1 MIPVCRSGSVLLKTS
16 HSQVIRASYTTRSNG
31 AAFLNNLDF
40 LAPAPSQPR
49 AVQGSQVE
57 KSAVRPS
64 NANSSSKREYLKNSP
79 SARTGTASS
88 TASILEGLELPLFGT
103 NTTTGNINPRRSGA
117 SGADFLGRV
126 MNTSPLSNGKNAT
139 GGLNPS
145 RGSNNMNS
153 GGARPPRNDFGS
165 RDNRPELDRPRR
177 DEEIESQWIQY
188 VTEDGQMGGQ
198 KTLSSVLRTF
208 DRSKYFLIE
217 VDSNANPPICKLFS
231 KKEMFD
237 KAKALKQAKKANT
250 TTTKELQLNWGT
262 DSHDLNHKLTKCRG
276 FLEKGYRLEIQVNGR
291 KGKSTTPEEREQVM
305 ARIKQEFEPVSKYV
319 KNPEWVKATTVTM
332 LLQGIAPKAEK
343 NSKKQ
348 KEP

>member
-64 NANSSSKREYLKNSP
+64 NASSSSKREYLKNSP
-79 SARTGTASS
+79 SARTGAANS
-88 TASILEGLELPLFGT
+88 TASILEGIELPLFGT
-103 NTTTGNINPRRSGA
+103 STTGNNNSRRTAA
-117 SGADFLGRV
+117 SGVDFLGRV
-126 MNTSPLSNGKNAT
+126 MNASPLSNGKNASI
-139 GGLNPS
+139 GINPS
-145 RGSNNMNS
+145 RGNNHTNN
-153 GGARPPRNDFGS
+153 GGARSPINDFGS
-165 RDNRPELDRPRR
+165 RDKRPELDRPRR

-188 VTEDGQMGGQ
+188 IAEDGQMGGQ

-217 VDSNANPPICKLFS
+217 VDSNASPPMCKLFS

-237 KAKALKQAKKANT
+237 KARALKQARKANT

-262 DSHDLNHKLTKCRG
+262 DTHDLNHKLTKCRG

-291 KGKSTTPEEREQVM
+291 KGKSTTPEEREMVM

>member
-1 MIPVCRSGSVLLKTS
+1 MIPVCRPGSVLLKTS
-16 HSQVIRASYTTRSNG
+16 YNQVVRASYTTRSNG
-31 AAFLNNLDF
+31 AAFLSTLDF

-49 AVQGSQVE
+49 GVQGTQVE

-64 NANSSSKREYLKNSP
+64 NTNASSKREYFKNSP
-79 SARTGTASS
+79 SARNGASSS

-103 NTTTGNINPRRSGA
+103 NATTQGNNTRRSGT
-117 SGADFLGRV
+117 SGADFLDRV
-126 MNTSPLSNGKNAT
+126 MNTPSLPNTKNAAR
-139 GGLNPS
+139 GINPG
-145 RGSNNMNS
+145 RGSSNTNS
-153 GGARPPRNDFGS
+153 GGARPPRNDLGS
-165 RDNRPELDRPRR
+165 KSRPELDRPRR

-217 VDSNANPPICKLFS
+217 VDSSANPPICKLFS

-237 KAKALKQAKKANT
+237 KAKALKQAKKAST

-262 DSHDLNHKLTKCRG
+262 DTHDLNHKLTKCRG

-291 KGKSTTPEEREQVM
+291 KGKSTTAEEREQVM

-332 LLQGIAPKAEK
+332 LLQGIAPKADK
-343 NSKKQ
+343 NSKKE